1 VFSGILE
8 DELLGVSVEN
18 NDGVIVSK
26 DDIFGGAIWN
36 NGHALVRH
44 YQSMKGASP
53 KTAKAM
59 FMRRGA

>member
-1 VFSGILE
+1 VFGGILE

-18 NDGVIVSK
+18 DNGIIVSQ

-36 NGHALVRH
+36 NGHALVCH

-53 KTAKAM
+53 ETAKAM
-59 FMRRGA
+59 VMRRGA